1 MLENKV
7 DNVSRNVKVKRWNN
21 GSVIG
26 CGETVR
32 AVCEKNKN
40 RLRCVDLQDA
50 DLQDANLQGADLRY
64 ADLTGANLQGADLRG
79 AKILSGWKLEK
90 ER

>member
-50 DLQDANLQGADLRY
+50 DLRY